1 MIQHNKILEDLL
13 NISANVFPEEY
24 NIINEKT
31 RILYNELCK
40 QDEGKPKKITM
51 HSIKKI
57 YPCIA
62 FYKTIIN
69 CTGQQQKAY
78 SIIDE
83 YFKTQCNI
91 SAKKIQKICKMP
103 LIYKL
108 IPKIMASVIHRTCGE
123 KSGFK
128 LIEHK
133 VNKDMCHIDIIK
145 CPYHLICSLCGCTE
159 LTVLFCNSD
168 DIAYGN
174 MHKRLSWERKRTLGR
189 GDNYCDFI
197 LRIKK

>member
-103 LIYKL
+103 L
-108 IPKIMASVIHRTCGE
+108 M
-123 KSGFK
+123 
-128 LIEHK
+128 
-133 VNKDMCHIDIIK
+133 
-145 CPYHLICSLCGCTE
+145 
-159 LTVLFCNSD
+159 
-168 DIAYGN
+168 
-174 MHKRLSWERKRTLGR
+174 
-189 GDNYCDFI
+189 
-197 LRIKK
+197 